1 MHSRQTLLTIA
12 AGLAVLAGGA
22 VAQEQ
27 KAPNEQVIVPQIDRR
42 DVKLPR
48 FPNKDFEVSLFT
60 GTYSTQNFG
69 TSWVNGVRL
78 GYHVTEDFFAQF
90 SYAQTTVSDEV
101 FRQILPGGVFTD
113 DEEKLSYYNL
123 SVGYN
128 LLPGEVFI
136 GSSRAKA
143 TAIYLIGGIGSTK
156 LAEQRRQTY
165 NFGLG
170 VRLMLTDHWSLQVDL
185 RDHIFS
191 LDILGKRQ
199 NTQNLELTGGLSYY
213 F

>member
-1 MHSRQTLLTIA
+1 MQTRKILLTIA
-12 AGLAVLAGGA
+12 AVLAGGTA
-22 VAQEQ
+22 LAQEQ
-27 KAPNEQVIVPQIDRR
+27 KAPPNEQVIVPQVDRR
-42 DVKLPR
+42 DVPLPR
-48 FPNKDFEVSLFT
+48 FPNKDFEASLFT

-78 GYHVTEDFFAQF
+78 GYHVTEDFFTQF
-90 SYAQTTVSDEV
+90 TYAQTQVSDEV

-113 DEEKLSYYNL
+113 DKETLSYYNL

-128 LLPGEVFI
+128 VLPGEVFI

-143 TAIYLIGGIGSTK
+143 TAIYVIGGIGSTK
-156 LAEQRRQTY
+156 LADQRRQTY

-170 VRLMLTDHWSLQVDL
+170 VRLMLTDHWSLQMDL